1 MGAGPLRSMFRAAT
15 LAFSLLAAAG
25 IAGCRDMGDITGSI
39 GPGPGAMP
47 SDPQQLRDYT
57 EQLGH
62 RFDSDPGQKSISI
75 AYSKGLRALQRFHEA
90 SSVMQVA
97 AVKASQDFDVL
108 GEYGRA
114 LADDG
119 QLQQAKDVLTRA
131 YAPERPD
138 WRILSAQG
146 TVADRLD
153 DHIGAQEFYHR
164 ALQIEPNDPATLSD
178 LGLSLA
184 LTKSLPEAEQ
194 VMRQAIALPGAGVQI
209 RNNLAL
215 VLALEGKFA
224 ESQKVVE
231 QDLSPA
237 DAAANVSAIKQM
249 IAQTPTWRD
258 LQAGKGKG
266 KTKQPPL
273 DAVPVDA
280 NPDAP
285 T

>member
-1 MGAGPLRSMFRAAT
+1 MQSIFRAAT
-15 LAFSLLAAAG
+15 LALALLGAG
-25 IAGCRDMGDITGSI
+25 AISGCRDMGDVTGSI

-47 SDPQQLRDYT
+47 TDPAQLRDYA
-57 EQLGH
+57 EQLGR
-62 RFDSDPGQKSISI
+62 RFDSDPGQKNVSI
-75 AYSKGLRALQRFHEA
+75 AYSKALRALGRYHEA
-90 SSVMQVA
+90 ASVMQVA
-97 AVKASQDFDVL
+97 AVKSPEDFDVL

-119 QLQQAKDVLTRA
+119 QLAQAKDVLTRA

-138 WRILSAQG
+138 WRILTAQG

-153 DHIGAQEFYHR
+153 DHVGAQDFYHR
-164 ALQIEPNDPATLSD
+164 ALQIEPNDAATLSD

-184 LTKSLPEAEQ
+184 LSKNLPEAEQ
-194 VMRQAIALPGAGVQI
+194 VMRQAVAAPGATVQI

-215 VLALEGKFA
+215 VLALEGKFV
-224 ESQKVVE
+224 ESQRVAE

-237 DAAANVSAIKQM
+237 DAAANVAAIKQM

-258 LQAGKGKG
+258 LQTGKVKGKA
-266 KTKQPPL
+266 TKPRQDGAPIDPT
-273 DAVPVDA
+273 
-280 NPDAP
+280 PDAP

>member
-1 MGAGPLRSMFRAAT
+1 
-15 LAFSLLAAAG
+15 
-25 IAGCRDMGDITGSI
+25 MGDITGSI

-47 SDPQQLRDYT
+47 SDPQQLRDYA

-62 RFDSDPGQKSISI
+62 RFDANPGEKTISV
-75 AYSKGLRALQRFHEA
+75 AYSKALRALQRFHEA

-97 AVKASQDFDVL
+97 AVKASGDFDVL

-119 QLQQAKDVLTRA
+119 QLQQAKEVLTHA

-153 DHIGAQEFYHR
+153 DHVGAQDFYHR
-164 ALQIEPNDPATLSD
+164 ALQIEPNDAATLSD

-184 LTKSLPEAEQ
+184 LTKNLPEAEQ
-194 VMRQAIALPGAGVQI
+194 VMRQAVALPGAGVQI

-224 ESQKVVE
+224 QSQKVAE

-237 DAAANVSAIKQM
+237 DASANVAAIKQM

-258 LQAGKGKG
+258 LQSGKGKG
-266 KTKQPPL
+266 KPKKAPL
-273 DAVPVDA
+273 DAIPADA
-280 NPDAP
+280 SPDAP

>member
-1 MGAGPLRSMFRAAT
+1 MPSIFRTAT
-15 LAFSLLAAAG
+15 LALALLGAG
-25 IAGCRDMGDITGSI
+25 AIAGCRDMGDITGSI

-47 SDPQQLRDYT
+47 SDPQQLRDYAD
-57 EQLGH
+57 QLGH
-62 RFDSDPGQKSISI
+62 RYDANPGQKSVSI
-75 AYSKGLRALQRFHEA
+75 AYSKALRALARFHEA
-90 SSVMQVA
+90 SAVMQVA
-97 AVKASQDFDVL
+97 AVKSPEDFDVL

-119 QLQQAKDVLTRA
+119 QLQQGKDVLTRA

-153 DHIGAQEFYHR
+153 DHVAAQEFYHR
-164 ALQIEPNDPATLSD
+164 ALQIEPNDAATLSD

-194 VMRQAIALPGAGVQI
+194 VMRQAVVTPGANVKI

-224 ESQKVVE
+224 ESQKVAE

-237 DAAANVSAIKQM
+237 DAAANVAAIKQM
-249 IAQTPTWRD
+249 IAQTPTWRA
-258 LQAGKGKG
+258 LQTGKGKG
-266 KTKQPPL
+266 RRAPL

-280 NPDAP
+280 NPNAP
-285 T
+285 A

>member
-1 MGAGPLRSMFRAAT
+1 MQSIFRAAT
-15 LAFSLLAAAG
+15 LALALLGAGG
-25 IAGCRDMGDITGSI
+25 IAGCRDMGDVTGSI

-47 SDPQQLRDYT
+47 TDPTQLRAYAD
-57 EQLGH
+57 QLGR
-62 RFDSDPGQKSISI
+62 RFDSDPGQKNVSI
-75 AYSKGLRALQRFHEA
+75 AYSKALRALSRFHEA
-90 SSVMQVA
+90 ASVMQVA
-97 AVKASQDFDVL
+97 AVKSPEDFDVL

-119 QLQQAKDVLTRA
+119 QLAQAKDVLTRA

-153 DHIGAQEFYHR
+153 DHVGAQDFYHR
-164 ALQIEPNDPATLSD
+164 ALQIEPNDAATLSD

-194 VMRQAIALPGAGVQI
+194 VMRQAVAAPGATMQI

-224 ESQKVVE
+224 ESQKVAE

-237 DAAANVSAIKQM
+237 DAAANVAMIRQM

-258 LQAGKGKG
+258 LQTGKSKG
-266 KTKQPPL
+266 NAKKRPL
-273 DAVPVDA
+273 DGAPADA
-280 NPDAP
+280 TPDAP